1 MHTRQGIWQVIIVD
15 QTLLKTLRDTWLT
28 DDEYEHQRGILEEY
42 IRVMNI
48 IEDVEKKTKDKSTLK
63 KLRIAK
69 RKIRKN
75 L

>member
-1 MHTRQGIWQVIIVD
+1 VD
-15 QTLLKTLRDTWLT
+15 QTLLKTLRDTWLS
-28 DDEYEHQRGILEEY
+28 DDEYQHQRGILEEY

-48 IEDVEKKTKDKSTLK
+48 IEDIEKRTKDKSTLK
-63 KLRIAK
+63 QLRLAK

>member
-1 MHTRQGIWQVIIVD
+1 MD

-63 KLRIAK
+63 KLRVAK